1 MPEAKAG
8 IVIDRRSLLASAVM
22 LVGGSLA
29 GGLPTQLLAASTRA
43 APIFFAAPQFA
54 MLDEIAEIVIPRTD
68 TPGAREVGVAG
79 FVDALMAH
87 WASSENRREIAGES
101 RSMHASQGMGAGQPK
116 GEASASFDFIAGERV
131 TGDLFADIDT
141 SWGRV
146 EGGERVGDLLAQALG
161 RYEPTHPEAIL
172 PQLLD
177 AYHELEKLDGDWPAR
192 KKPELLHAI
201 ELAAGLYLDATAERW
216 DVASASAN
224 ATCWRSPRRR
234 SASRRTI

>member
-8 IVIDRRSLLASAVM
+8 IVMDRRTLLPSAVM

-87 WASSENRREIAGES
+87 WASSENRREIAGEIGRIDEAAR
-101 RSMHASQGMGAGQPK
+101 RSG
-116 GEASASFDFIAGERV
+116 
-131 TGDLFADIDT
+131 
-141 SWGRV
+141 
-146 EGGERVGDLLAQALG
+146 
-161 RYEPTHPEAIL
+161 
-172 PQLLD
+172 
-177 AYHELEKLDGDWPAR
+177 
-192 KKPELLHAI
+192 
-201 ELAAGLYLDATAERW
+201 AAGLLALAPEKRVELVRAHDAAAF
-216 DVASASAN
+216 ASDGWGWRKLKELILIAYYWSETG
-224 ATCWRSPRRR
+224 ATQELRYELAPGVWEAKVPIGPDTR
-234 SASRRTI
+234 AWAL